1 MGYLVEFVATTAEFV
16 NAVILETKLR
26 IRTEAEIGIETECLV
41 VQFRQLRVAIAIM
54 VITLSGAVLTVGVY
68 TSLVVVGHQR
78 DIARSHIVKAVRTAL
93 RHECMAEGSRIARW
107 LLGDDVDGAAY
118 GRRAEEG

>member
-1 MGYLVEFVATTAEFV
+1 
-16 NAVILETKLR
+16 
-26 IRTEAEIGIETECLV
+26 
-41 VQFRQLRVAIAIM
+41 M
-54 VITLSGAVLTVGVY
+54 VITLSGAGLTVGIY

-78 DIARSHIVKAVRTAL
+78 DIARRHVVERISSTL